1 MAKPFDVSKFR
12 KDITKSI
19 DGLSIGFH
27 DPTEEIDEPPQ
38 PITPD
43 FAMALSLKQ

>member
-19 DGLSIGFH
+19 DGLSI
-27 DPTEEIDEPPQ
+27 DVNK
-38 PITPD
+38 
-43 FAMALSLKQ
+43 LKN